1 MRRLLFVQQEESM
14 IEDQKATRSTTT
26 NQSVEQIMSQLVNVA
41 RADAVFGQPIERG
54 NAIVIPCSEVSAGL
68 GMGSGSGPIDEK
80 GNSTGGGYGAGGGAR
95 GRPIAAIVITSDGV
109 RVEPIMDM
117 TKIALAALSTGAFML
132 FWLSRLS
139 RITRSDK
146 GPSLKQI
153 KKAIGE

>member
-1 MRRLLFVQQEESM
+1 M
-14 IEDQKATRSTTT
+14 IEDQKATRPTTT

-41 RADAVFGQPIERG
+41 RADAVFGQPMERG

-80 GNSTGGGYGAGGGAR
+80 GNSTGGGYAVGGGAR
-95 GRPIAAIVITSDGV
+95 GRPIAAIIITSDGV

-117 TKIALAALSTGAFML
+117 TKIALAAFSTGAFML
-132 FWLSRLS
+132 FWLGRLS
-139 RITRSDK
+139 RGTRSDK
-146 GPSLKQI
+146 GPSFKHF

>member
-1 MRRLLFVQQEESM
+1 M
-14 IEDQKATRSTTT
+14 IDEQKATRPTTS
-26 NQSVEQIMSQLVNVA
+26 NQTVEQIMSQLVNVA
-41 RADAVFGQPIERG
+41 KADAVFGQPVERG

-95 GRPIAAIVITSDGV
+95 GRPIAAIVVTSDGV

-132 FWLSRLS
+132 LWLGRLS